1 MFITM
6 NFEFHKNILVSFDFI
21 WKYFNLIWNKDI
33 KAIFV
38 KLRQIDEFETI
49 IPIIVAIIMF
59 VNCKLWSYWI
69 I

>member
-33 KAIFV
+33 KAVFV

-49 IPIIVAIIMF
+49 IPIIVVIIMF
-59 VNCKLWSYWI
+59 VNCKL
-69 I
+69 